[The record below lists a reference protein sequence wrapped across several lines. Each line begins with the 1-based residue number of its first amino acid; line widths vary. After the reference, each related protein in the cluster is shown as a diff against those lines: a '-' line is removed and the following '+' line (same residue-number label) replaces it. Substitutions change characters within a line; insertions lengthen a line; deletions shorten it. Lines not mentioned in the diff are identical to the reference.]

1 MAYSQADF
9 LGYTTGDILYASA
22 TDVLS
27 KRAIGTSGQVLTVSG
42 GVPTWATS
50 STGAMVQLQA
60 WTVLG
65 GSSATISIG
74 SISGSYNNLYLLFA
88 LRTDS
93 AGTNNDGFYMR
104 FNSDSTAANYYSYT
118 VRTNGTTGANT
129 ATERLGVTATGIEH
143 NLALTAATAPSG
155 YRGVGNITIYD
166 YASTSRIRQTNCQFN
181 LNRANTTGNV
191 LFGTTTGLWTN
202 TSNAIT
208 QIDLLPVTGT
218 NFVTGSA
225 YALYAF

>member
-42 GVPTWATS
+42 GVPTWSAS
-50 STGAMVQLQA
+50 SSVGAMVQLQA

-65 GSSATISIG
+65 GSSTTISIG
-74 SISGSYNNLYLLFA
+74 SISGSYKNLMLVCA
-88 LRTDS
+88 LRSDRAAS
-93 AGTNNDGFYMR
+93 NDNVYVR
-104 FNSDSTAANYYSYT
+104 FNSDSTAGNYYSYT
-118 VRTNGTTGANT
+118 VRTSGTGAT
-129 ATERLGVTATGIEH
+129 HTITERLGVTATGIEM
-143 NLALTAATAPSG
+143 LASATGSTAPSG
-155 YRGVGNITIYD
+155 YRSHFVLHIADYTSTTTQRKITGEGSINI
-166 YASTSRIRQTNCQFN
+166 
-181 LNRANTTGNV
+181 
-191 LFGTTTGLWTN
+191 GTTTGNLLVLQYGGQWEN

-218 NFVTGSA
+218 NFVAGSA
-225 YALYAF
+225 YALYAY